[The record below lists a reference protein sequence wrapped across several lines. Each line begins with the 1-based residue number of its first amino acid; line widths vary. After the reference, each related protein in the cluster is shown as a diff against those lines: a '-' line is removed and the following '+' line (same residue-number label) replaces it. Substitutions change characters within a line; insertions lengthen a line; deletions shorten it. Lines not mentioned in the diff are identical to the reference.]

1 MIQHIVMFRWR
12 ADASAQAIAEATRQF
27 GQLAA
32 IDGVSDFAC
41 GANFA
46 KGHEAYPFLL
56 ALRLPDRAALK
67 AYWPHPVHAA
77 VLAAVK
83 PLVDDVLI
91 ADFEI

>member
-12 ADASAQAIAEATRQF
+12 ADAPAEAIAEATKQF
-27 GQLAA
+27 GKLST
-32 IDGVSDFAC
+32 IEGVSDFAC

-46 KGHEAYPFLL
+46 KGHETYPFVL
-56 ALRLPDRAALK
+56 ALRLPDKAALK
-67 AYWPHPVHAA
+67 AYWPHPLHVE

-83 PLVDDVLI
+83 PVVDDVFI